1 MSSSV
6 RGILQIHNVRRVVAL
21 PVFKWTYFRQ
31 WNMRGLQKRYTFSQS
46 AGLLN
51 NYHILWTK
59 ILEGK
64 CMGKY
69 FVLLWSTFTLSDAGE
84 FYALFSTAKSVSYG
98 PQNMAI
104 QKILTGNYYCIQL
117 LILLHELKKSLWF
130 PHGKWLI
137 MPTLINSTVHVTVK
151 KTCILL
157 SSAHLARF

>member
-6 RGILQIHNVRRVVAL
+6 QGILEIQNVRQVVAL
-21 PVFKWTYFRQ
+21 PVFKWTYFSQ
-31 WNMRGLQKRYTFSQS
+31 WNMQGLQMRCTFYQA

-51 NYHILWTK
+51 YYHILWTK

-64 CMGKY
+64 CMWKY
-69 FVLLWSTFTLSDAGE
+69 FVLMWSTFTLSDAWE
-84 FYALFSTAKSVSYG
+84 FYALFSTAKNVSYG

-104 QKILTGNYYCIQL
+104 QKILTGNYYCILL
-117 LILLHELKKSLWF
+117 LINLHELKKSLWF

-151 KTCILL
+151 KMCILL

>member
-1 MSSSV
+1 MTSSV
-6 RGILQIHNVRRVVAL
+6 RGILQTHNVRRVVAL
-21 PVFKWTYFRQ
+21 SVFKWTYFRQ
-31 WNMRGLQKRYTFSQS
+31 WNMRELQMRYTLYQA

-51 NYHILWTK
+51 NYHILWTRN
-59 ILEGK
+59 LEGK
-64 CMGKY
+64 CMVKY
-69 FVLLWSTFTLSDAGE
+69 VFIMWSTFTLSDAGK

-104 QKILTGNYYCIQL
+104 QKILTGSYYCILL
-117 LILLHELKKSLWF
+117 LILLYELKKSLWF

>member
-6 RGILQIHNVRRVVAL
+6 WGILQIHKVRRVVTL
-21 PVFKWTYFRQ
+21 PVFKRTYFRQ
-31 WNMRGLQKRYTFSQS
+31 WNMRGLQIRYTLSQA

-51 NYHILWTK
+51 NYHILWTTVS
-59 ILEGK
+59 EGK

-69 FVLLWSTFTLSDAGE
+69 FVLMWSILTLSDAGE
-84 FYALFSTAKSVSYG
+84 FYALFYTSVFYG

-104 QKILTGNYYCIQL
+104 QKIQTGNYYCIQL

-137 MPTLINSTVHVTVK
+137 MPTLINFTVHVTVK
-151 KTCILL
+151 KMCILL
-157 SSAHLARF
+157 SSAHLAIF